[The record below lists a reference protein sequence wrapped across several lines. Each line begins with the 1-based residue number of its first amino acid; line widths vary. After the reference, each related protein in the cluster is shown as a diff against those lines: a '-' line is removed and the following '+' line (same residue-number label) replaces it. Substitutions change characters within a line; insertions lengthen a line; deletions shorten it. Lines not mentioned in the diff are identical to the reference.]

1 MNMKASILRAKPIV
15 CLAALAACAVLSGP
29 ANADGREVTVKIS
42 VSPAGLDVS
51 QHSGAQRLY
60 WRLQHAARYVCTRGD
75 RVALEPSSN
84 PEACRE
90 EALAEAIRSANLPL
104 LTQIYLATHS
114 LQEAAARG
122 IEVPA
127 MIAAK

>member
-1 MNMKASILRAKPIV
+1 MNTKASTLIAKYIT
-15 CLAALAACAVLSGP
+15 CLAALAACIVLSVP
-29 ANADGREVTVKIS
+29 ASADGPEVTVKIS
-42 VSPAGLDVS
+42 VSRAGLDVG
-51 QHSGAQRLY
+51 QLTGAQKLY
-60 WRLQHAARYVCTRGD
+60 WRLQHAARFVCTRGD
-75 RVALEPSSN
+75 RVALEPPPN

-90 EALAEAIRSANLPL
+90 KALAEAIRSANLPR

-114 LQEAAARG
+114 LRQGAALG